1 MERLELMVCPVKEC
15 GAWWVRHGGW
25 GRHCEHGQ
33 RPITYVPEKA
43 TGDFQRPATGDAG
56 DSLGTKPGQAP

>member
-33 RPITYVPEKA
+33 QPVTYVPEWLAKKVA
-43 TGDFQRPATGDAG
+43 DERLTGDR
-56 DSLGTKPGQAP
+56 S